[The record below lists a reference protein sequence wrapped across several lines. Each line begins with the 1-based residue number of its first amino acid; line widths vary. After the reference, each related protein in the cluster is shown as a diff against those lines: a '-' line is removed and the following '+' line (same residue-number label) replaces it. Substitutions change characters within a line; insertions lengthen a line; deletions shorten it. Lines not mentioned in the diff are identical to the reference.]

1 MAKAI
6 DPKQE
11 QALVSQI
18 ENELNI
24 SVQTK
29 RYADELSLIVD
40 EAHLFPL
47 LKYLKEK
54 EGFNY
59 LVDIVSVDHYQ
70 EGKRFEILYNIVNL
84 EKNIRIRVKAM
95 LEGEYPEVESVTSL
109 WPSANWY
116 EREVYDMMG
125 IRFRNH
131 PDLRRI
137 YLPEDFEY
145 YPLRKEFPQLGI
157 PGSLPLPEKDPP
169 KPYK

>member
-1 MAKAI
+1 MKPISSEEAKKFI
-6 DPKQE
+6 E
-11 QALVSQI
+11 QLQKNVPEASIQFQTYAG
-18 ENELNI
+18 ELTI
-24 SVQTK
+24 V
-29 RYADELSLIVD
+29 VD

-59 LVDIVSVDHYQ
+59 LVDIVSVDHYTD
-70 EGKRFEILYNIVNL
+70 EKRFEIHYNIVNL
-84 EKNIRIRVKAM
+84 DTNRRIRVKSR
-95 LEGEYPEVESVTSL
+95 LTGEYPEVESVVSL
-109 WPSANWY
+109 WPAANWY

-125 IRFRNH
+125 IRFKNH
-131 PDLRRI
+131 PDLRRM

-157 PGSLPLPEKDPP
+157 PGSIPLPEKDPP

>member
-1 MAKAI
+1 MGNQI
-6 DPKQE
+6 DKTRE
-11 QALVSQI
+11 KELVQQI
-18 ENELNI
+18 EKELQI
-24 SVQTK
+24 KIRTK

-40 EAHLFPL
+40 EEHLFSL

-59 LVDIVSVDHYQ
+59 LVDIVTIDHYQ
-70 EGKRFEILYNIVNL
+70 EGERFEILYNIVNL

-95 LEGEYPEVESVTSL
+95 LKGEFPEVESVTSL

-116 EREVYDMMG
+116 EREAYDMMG

-131 PDLRRI
+131 PDLRRM